1 VSEQSPE
8 QIPEQTPDLEQTSQP
23 EEAAATPEPEQ
34 AEEPTP
40 EPEQTPEA
48 APAEEAAEPEQP
60 TPELTPEPE
69 QTAEPAA
76 PKPRPV
82 PGPPSPAMLAG
93 RRAEVPRPAA
103 PARGDSAGAATV
115 EPVVVTTPSDS
126 VRHGRVG
133 EDGTVYVVAADGT
146 ERAVGSY
153 PGATPEEALAY
164 FARKFDELA
173 ASAEL
178 LAQRLAHTE
187 VSAHDARQSLA
198 HLKEQIG
205 EAHVVG
211 DLAALEATVASLETA
226 VSTKSAAETKAR
238 AAAKAEATEQREK
251 LVAEAEALA
260 ATEPARM
267 QWKQASARVRELLD
281 EWKNHQ
287 RSGPRLDKDTE
298 AAMWK
303 RFSHARTAFDKARKA
318 WFARLDDEHGQA
330 KATKEALVKEAEAL
344 ATSTDWGSTAGAF
357 KRLMQDWKRAG
368 RASRSD
374 DDALWGRF
382 KAAQDA
388 FFDAKDAVVAAEEA
402 EYADNLVVKEAL
414 LVEAEALTVDEAHL
428 DRAKADLRRI
438 QERWEAAGKVPRDDV
453 RRVEGR
459 LRAVE
464 QQVRDLEDRQ
474 WKRSDPELAAR
485 AQSMAEQL
493 ERAVQGLEADLAA
506 AQAAGDDR
514 RAATIES
521 ELATKRLWLDSAR
534 GNLG

>member
-1 VSEQSPE
+1 
-8 QIPEQTPDLEQTSQP
+8 
-23 EEAAATPEPEQ
+23 
-34 AEEPTP
+34 
-40 EPEQTPEA
+40 
-48 APAEEAAEPEQP
+48 
-60 TPELTPEPE
+60 
-69 QTAEPAA
+69 
-76 PKPRPV
+76 
-82 PGPPSPAMLAG
+82 MLAG

-103 PARGDSAGAATV
+103 PARGDAAGAATV
-115 EPVVVTTPSDS
+115 EPVVVVTTPSDS

-211 DLAALEATVASLETA
+211 DLAALEATVASLDTA

-388 FFDAKDAVVAAEEA
+388 FFDAKDAIVAAEEA

-485 AQSMAEQL
+485 AQSMADQL